1 MEAATLTISSVG
13 QITLPR
19 SIRKMLSLEKGDKL
33 DILVNQDTKTIT
45 LKKQPTF
52 DEIMEEI
59 DRINAE
65 YPNHVDPRAKDMT
78 VGEMAL
84 EGIKDIEGDTWV

>member
-1 MEAATLTISSVG
+1 METTTLTISSVG

-19 SIRKMLSLEKGDKL
+19 RVRELLGIRKGDKL
-33 DILVNQDTKTIT
+33 DISVSQDTKTIT
-45 LKKQPTF
+45 IKKQPTF

-65 YPNHVDPRAKDMT
+65 YPDHSDPRAKYMT
-78 VGEMAL
+78 VGEMSL